1 MLKKIKTT
9 LRTTDYRN
17 MVDCMLIF
25 SSCLIGG
32 LTSILIKMGTT
43 IKYEDIDI
51 RHPKLFL
58 NVFCHQYILD
68 PLLTFLI
75 VLAFRPPITQV
86 YGMFI
91 LAVTPA
97 TAAASVTAYTVDAN
111 VPLALALSMGSVT
124 QSIIFTPL
132 IFTALLESYRIIGNI
147 DNKEKISL
155 PYGRMF
161 VLMSYVMFLIG
172 IGYKIRE
179 KCSENFVK
187 KIGKFFLRSS
197 IILMLTAFA
206 FYFASKTY
214 IEPMTSSNPYKYYG
228 SMLLMISS
236 QLLFAHFPVYLPVC
250 NLESKQ
256 KDAVVLVSTRRSPGI
271 SLAITA
277 LSFQSSDKLGEIIAY
292 VLVYSM
298 IRDWTTMPYLMQ
310 LRKIRLGHYCYKKKN
325 PEEKEDETP
334 NDSVMCEEGN
344 TSSEQ
349 SVKIELP
356 PLGLRYT
363 MYGSQ
368 KP

>member
-1 MLKKIKTT
+1 
-9 LRTTDYRN
+9 

-298 IRDWTTMPYLMQ
+298 IRDWTSMPYLMQ

-334 NDSVMCEEGN
+334 NDSDMCEEGN
-344 TSSEQ
+344 INSDNISSDNISKAQ
-349 SVKIELP
+349 SAKIELP

>member
-1 MLKKIKTT
+1 
-9 LRTTDYRN
+9 

-111 VPLALALSMGSVT
+111 VPLALALSMGSVA

-197 IILMLTAFA
+197 LILMLTAFA
-206 FYFASKTY
+206 FYLASRTY
-214 IEPMTSSNPYKYYG
+214 IEPMTSNNPSTYYG
-228 SMLLMISS
+228 SMLLMIFS
-236 QLLFAHFPVYLPVC
+236 QLLFAHFPVC

-298 IRDWTTMPYLMQ
+298 IRDWSTMPYLMQ

-325 PEEKEDETP
+325 IEEKEQETP
-334 NDSVMCEEGN
+334 NDSVMCEEGKIN
-344 TSSEQ
+344 SDDISSDNI
-349 SVKIELP
+349 SSKSHVKIELP

-363 MYGSQ
+363 MYSPQ
-368 KP
+368 KS